1 MPKELNQTRDQ
12 ILIEIN
18 NRINRAADLSET
30 LQCIADTAAEL
41 TNSEGSSILLFEE
54 DTQQLYFA
62 AARAANRD
70 HLLQIRV
77 PIEKS
82 VAGWVYDQGEPL
94 NISNAKIDPLIFRTV
109 EQSVELSTRNL
120 MAIPI
125 LFGDG
130 ILGTLEVINK
140 LGDQDYSPE
149 DQSALEILASS
160 AGTALQLKNC

>member
-1 MPKELNQTRDQ
+1 MPQELNKTRDQ
-12 ILIEIN
+12 ILLEIST
-18 NRINRAADLSET
+18 RINRADDLNEM
-30 LQCIADTAAEL
+30 LQYIADTAAEL

-62 AARAANRD
+62 AARAENRE

-94 NISNAKIDPLIFRTV
+94 NISNAKIDPLIFRIV

-120 MAIPI
+120 LAIPI
-125 LFGDG
+125 LFGDET
-130 ILGTLEVINK
+130 LGTLEVINK
-140 LGDQDYSPE
+140 FGDQDYSPE
-149 DQSALEILASS
+149 
-160 AGTALQLKNC
+160 